1 MLEQAQEH
9 AESLAAES
17 SLERDRL
24 NAQQQNIA
32 RQQNNVSA
40 ANALREAALKQ
51 QGLLGTQRIQNES
64 DSISARSALDQAKTD
79 ALNKKN
85 NTDSNLK
92 DDVHSG
98 GGSNEVSKNP
108 SIFQTRNWIS
118 RFPMLSPKRH
128 SAVAKG
134 FNWRRWKSF
143 AAIPAGSSRP
153 IIQATSW
160 LILKAGTNT
169 DEAVSGLKR
178 YMTPTPDRDCYRAG
192 QQPSPPPPMRFGRS
206 QQPKALT
213 SCQILMK
220 HQSLPR
226 ILKLAR
232 NLFSNR
238 DNGSRFLHRNS
249 ST

>member
-92 DDVHSG
+92 TMSIQAAAQMK
-98 GGSNEVSKNP
+98 SQNP
-108 SIFQTRNWIS
+108 SISDAELIS
-118 RFPMLSPKRH
+118 RFPMLSPKDIPPSPR
-128 SAVAKG
+128 VATGGVGKVSPLFPPG
-134 FNWRRWKSF
+134 VQDQLFKQLLVNSQ
-143 AAIPAGSSRP
+143 G
-153 IIQATSW
+153 
-160 LILKAGTNT
+160 GTNT

-178 YMTPTPDRDCYRAG
+178 YMTPPPTGTATAPDSNVTSAADALTQPTAQSVDQLPNPDEAPITATNPKTGEKLIFQQG
-192 QQPSPPPPMRFGRS
+192 QWQPIPPP
-206 QQPKALT
+206 Q
-213 SCQILMK
+213 
-220 HQSLPR
+220 
-226 ILKLAR
+226 
-232 NLFSNR
+232 
-238 DNGSRFLHRNS
+238 
-249 ST
+249 